1 MVDNGEKRDGDD
13 KYNAIEKVVHTK
25 IVHIRLG
32 INFHGAVRKI
42 KLLLPFRCIIENK
55 ELYLGLCKRT
65 KRFKRFRYIITNHIF
80 PLFHIVSIVDFECI
94 IENITIELEI

>member
-32 INFHGAVRKI
+32 INFHDAVRK
-42 KLLLPFRCIIENK
+42 LNFFC
-55 ELYLGLCKRT
+55 
-65 KRFKRFRYIITNHIF
+65 RF
-80 PLFHIVSIVDFECI
+80 VA
-94 IENITIELEI
+94 